1 MLSWSSSVQLQWMRS
16 VYCMWAVE
24 ELTWGCVCSWFV
36 GCWSLLFQEYGWW
49 KLPPISIPVPCRE
62 FRLIGMWKIS
72 ITWVLCSFLE
82 LWRPA
87 VTCSPSFTV
96 SDNGED
102 VYLYV
107 ACPGKPKDLF
117 SLSICCSGC
126 SKYIYIFFICWGL
139 GVRMKNHR
147 AGCAQQSL
155 KASIWHWFSHL
166 CMGCQN
172 WRHRHQTGPVYSDRE
187 KYMRNRYWLGVEDGH
202 WQKTDAIR
210 TFLLLEKGV
219 HCWVLIFLSL
229 TESSQSGN
237 DFSFKIHIVESFF
250 LINKLFLFWVFNLL

>member
-49 KLPPISIPVPCRE
+49 KLPPISIPVPCGE
-62 FRLIGMWKIS
+62 FRLIGTWKIS

-87 VTCSPSFTV
+87 VTCSPGFTV

-117 SLSICCSGC
+117 SPSICCSGC

-187 KYMRNRYWLGVEDGH
+187 KDMRNRYWLEWKMVIDKKQMLSELFFCWKRVSTVGCLFSCL
-202 WQKTDAIR
+202 WQNLVK
-210 TFLLLEKGV
+210 V
-219 HCWVLIFLSL
+219 VMIFPLKFTLWSL
-229 TESSQSGN
+229 
-237 DFSFKIHIVESFF
+237 FF
-250 LINKLFLFWVFNLL
+250 